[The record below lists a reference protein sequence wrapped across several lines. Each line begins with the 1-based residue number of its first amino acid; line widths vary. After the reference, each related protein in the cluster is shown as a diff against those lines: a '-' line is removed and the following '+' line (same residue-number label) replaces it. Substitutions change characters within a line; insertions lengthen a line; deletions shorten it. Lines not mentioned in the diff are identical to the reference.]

1 MSENPYLGPEKNNTY
16 TCMYINCRF
25 PTEGKE
31 QNLYQLTIS
40 KNTISNV
47 ECIVINAEYIL

>member
-25 PTEGKE
+25 PTESKE

-40 KNTISNV
+40 NV
-47 ECIVINAEYIL
+47 ECRLIKAEYIL

>member
-1 MSENPYLGPEKNNTY
+1 MSENPYLGPEKNNTS

-47 ECIVINAEYIL
+47 ECRLIKAEYIL